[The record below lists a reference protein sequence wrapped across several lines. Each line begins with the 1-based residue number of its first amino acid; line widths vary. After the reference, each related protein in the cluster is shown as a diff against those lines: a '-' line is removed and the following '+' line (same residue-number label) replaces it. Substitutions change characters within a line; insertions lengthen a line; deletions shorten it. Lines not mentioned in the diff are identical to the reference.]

1 MPIKVRIPT
10 PLQTLTQGEQKVAA
24 AGRTVRDLLADLE
37 SRYPGFK
44 QRLYD
49 DSGSLRRFVNGYV
62 NDEDIRFLDGEDTAL
77 KEEDEL
83 SIIPAVAG
91 GGSLRWQDAR

>member
-1 MPIKVRIPT
+1 
-10 PLQTLTQGEQKVAA
+10 
-24 AGRTVRDLLADLE
+24 
-37 SRYPGFK
+37 
-44 QRLYD
+44 
-49 DSGSLRRFVNGYV
+49 LRRFVNGYV